1 MIKELKNIYRNL
13 DDNSIVSTEV
23 HDVLQFGYNRS
34 KYFGPIDTYLSI
46 EWKYN
51 DDSIAISDKN
61 IILSLPNK
69 NFSLITL
76 LIMDKS
82 KYLGGYIKI
91 FNDKGELFKTLDFPN
106 LKISEKYPKLNYN
119 PSISFSWYNN
129 EKIKKIKNNSNIEIN
144 INTDIEVTFW
154 FPEYRE
160 ECCLFTEKLKFSK
173 IYFTVDE
180 ERHLDSIKN
189 ALNWY

>member
-23 HDVLQFGYNRS
+23 HDILQFGYNRS
-34 KYFGPIDTYLSI
+34 KYFGPTDTYLSI

-51 DDSIAISDKN
+51 DQSIAILDKN

-82 KYLGGYIKI
+82 KYLGGYIKM

-106 LKISEKYPKLNYN
+106 LKILEKYPKLNYK

-129 EKIKKIKNNSNIEIN
+129 EKIEKIKNNSSVEID
-144 INTDIEVTFW
+144 INLDIEVTFW
-154 FPEYRE
+154 FPDYRE
-160 ECCLFTEKLKFSK
+160 ECCLLTEKGRFSK

-180 ERHLDSIKN
+180 ERYLDKN
-189 ALNWY
+189 KNNPKWY

>member
-1 MIKELKNIYRNL
+1 
-13 DDNSIVSTEV
+13 
-23 HDVLQFGYNRS
+23 
-34 KYFGPIDTYLSI
+34 
-46 EWKYN
+46 
-51 DDSIAISDKN
+51 
-61 IILSLPNK
+61 
-69 NFSLITL
+69 
-76 LIMDKS
+76 MDKS
-82 KYLGGYIKI
+82 KYLGGYIKM

-106 LKISEKYPKLNYN
+106 LKILEKYPKLNYK

-129 EKIKKIKNNSNIEIN
+129 EKIEKIKNNSNIEIN